1 MSLRFVSST
10 LALLFV
16 CGEGREES
24 GELPAVAKTIAGV
37 PVRNYNLARA
47 APKLADG
54 TPAAWTK
61 WILVLKPN
69 VSDSH
74 LQQFCTGSLCV
85 CALQGHPSRGGV
97 PFVSVHCSENDM
109 EQVLLA
115 HPGHAEFIEPN
126 IQLSVVPA
134 MPAPPQEGQKS
145 QLSAS
150 WGLDRIGEPECSRRG
165 EGTHIYVL
173 DTGIYVQHEDF
184 EGRAIPTLDVSSG
197 TLVECHGDLNC
208 AVDRMGHGTH
218 CAGIAAGKQYGV
230 AKGATLHAM
239 KVLSDQG
246 SGEFSWSISA
256 LDWVVSFGE
265 RPAVVSMSLGGA
277 GRLSSMRTAIDAAA
291 TAGVTVVVAAGN
303 EQSDACT
310 FTPAFVPSA
319 LTVGASE
326 ISDQPAPYSNWGFCV
341 DMYAPGSGITSAW
354 IGSPLAT
361 RILSGTS
368 MACPHVSG
376 GAALLLGEHPAWN
389 SGQVRAALL
398 ASGEKGALRNLW
410 WFFWTNVLLSVR
422 DATVQVAHDEALE
435 KPGLSWTSVA
445 AFCAMVSFVSIAAG
459 GIVGFCVGKGFALP
473 GIGHSHS
480 GRELLHNT
488 AAEMVESQEIT
499 ESAEVMP

>member
-1 MSLRFVSST
+1 MSPRFVSSA

-69 VSDSH
+69 VSDSD

-85 CALQGHPSRGGV
+85 CALQGHPSIRGV
-97 PFVSVHCSENDM
+97 PFVSVHCSENHM

-126 IQLSVVPA
+126 IQLNLVPA
-134 MPAPPQEGQKS
+134 MPAPPHEGQQFK
-145 QLSAS
+145 LSAS

-197 TLVECHGDLNC
+197 TLVECNGDLNC
-208 AVDRMGHGTH
+208 AVDRQGHGTH

-230 AKGATLHAM
+230 AKGATLHAI
-239 KVLSDQG
+239 KVMSDQG
-246 SGEFSWSISA
+246 SGEFSWSLSA
-256 LDWVVSFGE
+256 LDWVMSFGE

-326 ISDQPAPYSNWGFCV
+326 ASDWPAPYSNWGFCV

-361 RILSGTS
+361 RVLSGTS

-389 SGQVRAALL
+389 SRQVRAALL
-398 ASGEKGALRNLW
+398 ASGEKGALANVFSLA
-410 WFFWTNVLLSVR
+410 TNVLLSVR
-422 DATVQVAHDEALE
+422 DAPVQVAHDEAVE
-435 KPGLSWTSVA
+435 KPGLSGTPVA
-445 AFCAMVSFVSIAAG
+445 AFCAMVSCVSIAAG
-459 GIVGFCVGKGFALP
+459 GIAGFCIGKGLAPP
-473 GIGHSHS
+473 GIGRSHS
-480 GRELLHNT
+480 GRELLHT
-488 AAEMVESQEIT
+488 AANEMVEEPGDQ
-499 ESAEVMP
+499 